1 MEGNQR
7 PSEEQKRQQ
16 ERARERGSDSALEPT
31 ERVKAREEESL
42 NARITHEVVRIEGE
56 KELERTSAALW
67 WAALAGGLSMGFSLV
82 GEGLLRAHLPDAHWR
97 PLITKLGY
105 PIGFIIITLA
115 SQQLFT
121 ENTITP
127 IVPLLRRRTG
137 AMLRNVARL
146 WGVVFVGNIAGVII
160 FAWMLGRTELFE
172 PNVKQAF
179 EDIGLEAIKA
189 TFLVTLLRGILAGW
203 LIALM
208 VWMLPAASTSKIA
221 VIGVMTYIV
230 GLGGLSHIVA
240 GSADVLYL
248 VATGVAGWGTYLGD
262 FMVPALIGNILGGLV
277 FVSALNHAQVAT
289 DSA

>member
-1 MEGNQR
+1 MTDHRQTTE
-7 PSEEQKRQQ
+7 SQKRHQ
-16 ERARERGSDSALEPT
+16 ERAREKDSDSPLEPT

-42 NARITHEVVRIEGE
+42 NAKITHEVIRIEGE
-56 KELERTSAALW
+56 KELARTNAALW

-82 GEGLLRAHLPDAHWR
+82 AEGLLRAHLPDAHWR

-105 PIGFIIITLA
+105 PVGFIIITLA

-127 IVPLLRRRTG
+127 IVPLLRRKTG
-137 AMLRNVARL
+137 AMLRNVGRL
-146 WGVVFVGNIAGVII
+146 WAVVFAGNILGVII

-179 EDIGLEAIKA
+179 EDIGLEAIKG
-189 TFLVTLLRGILAGW
+189 TFLVTLIRGVVAGW

-208 VWMLPAASTSKIA
+208 VWMLPAASSSQVA
-221 VIGVMTYIV
+221 VVMIMTYLV
-230 GLGGLSHIVA
+230 GLGGLAHIIA

-248 VATGVAGWGTYLGD
+248 VATGVAGWSTYFGFL
-262 FMVPALIGNILGGLV
+262 VPALVGNVVGGLV

>member
-1 MEGNQR
+1 VIPTPEGER
-7 PSEEQKRQQ
+7 QK
-16 ERARERGSDSALEPT
+16 ERARESAAPLEPN

-42 NARITHEVVRIEGE
+42 NAKITHEVIRIEGE

-82 GEGLLRAHLPDAHWR
+82 AEGLLRAHLPDAPWR

-105 PIGFIIITLA
+105 PVGFVIITLA
-115 SQQLFT
+115 SHQLFT

-127 IVPLLRRRTG
+127 IVPLLRKRTL

-146 WGVVFVGNIAGVII
+146 WAIVFAGNIVGVII

-172 PNVKQAF
+172 PDVKKAF
-179 EDIGLEAIKA
+179 EDIGREAIRA
-189 TFLVTLLRGILAGW
+189 TFFVTLWRGVGAGW

-208 VWMLPAASTSKIA
+208 VWMLPAASSSKVA
-221 VIGVMTYIV
+221 VVAIMTYLV
-230 GLGGLSHIVA
+230 GLGGLAHIVA
-240 GSADVLYL
+240 GSADVLVL
-248 VATGVAGWGTYLGD
+248 VANGQIGWGGYVTS
-262 FMVPALIGNILGGLV
+262 FMIPAAVGNAAGGLA
-277 FVSALNHAQVAT
+277 FVAAPNHAQVAT